1 MPPITVTSINPPIG
15 HTGGRNLIE
24 IIGTGFRVPQRT
36 QHASF
41 APSAPA
47 RQTVRVLIDDV
58 PALRVEVANETTVRV
73 FTPPHAPDR
82 WAYQDDITSELSPA
96 PNGNAIPPDGM
107 TLVQTHFGTVPIV
120 IENIDATG
128 TAYPGESLTINNAFT
143 YKRARLDMLGTW
155 HRVRNAFIDM
165 LRDQVCENVAPFASI
180 DYDTNTG
187 APLGFLDLV
196 GLPAIAITGVSYPFS
211 DTESQASVGI
221 DEREN
226 NYTLIRRPPIMND
239 FSCVLVVVSDNLD
252 EVDAI
257 GQTLCMV
264 LNRSGNLTYPNV
276 IGDPTAGVS
285 RFRYVVDRAGFQ
297 ISGRIGNTNNLTGT
311 LAVTVKSIPTDYI
324 PGTPDAGMAT
334 TTSWQP
340 HDGVIGVTRR
350 LLSTSVGAIN
360 KRLQTR

>member
-1 MPPITVTSINPPIG
+1 M
-15 HTGGRNLIE
+15 IE

-36 QHASF
+36 QHTSF

-47 RQTVRVLIDDV
+47 RQTVRVLFDGE

-82 WAYQDDITSELSPA
+82 WMYQFGSGELAPA
-96 PNGNAIPPDGM
+96 PNGSAVPPDGA
-107 TLVQTHFGTVPIV
+107 TLVQTHFGTVPIT

-128 TAYPGESLTINNAFT
+128 TAYPGESLTIADAFT

-165 LRDQVCENVAPFASI
+165 LRDQVCENVAPFASV

-196 GLPAIAITGVSYPFS
+196 GLPAIAITSVSYPFS

-226 NYTLIRRPPIMND
+226 NYTLIRRPPILND

-276 IGDPTAGVS
+276 IGDLTAGVS

-297 ISGRIGNTNNLTGT
+297 IAGRIGNTNNLTGT

-350 LLSTSVGAIN
+350 VLHPSVGAIN
-360 KRLQTR
+360 KRLQVR